1 MKKKESSERIIYMIT
16 PPVVIYEEGLPLP
29 WVHYPN
35 LAGAFIGFSKE
46 KNGEIFFC
54 DCCKKAFDNYIALK
68 KSNRKKNGEIWY
80 DSPYKE
86 YFFDENN
93 FAGTFVRRLVDN
105 KIPEEDVRKQ
115 FKFQKGLC
123 HKCNQKM
130 PTVLLKYAGYNTF
143 MQHYGWYVDLKKLE
157 LGYLRNDVVLDT
169 LPDELREMVAEMQ
182 IYSRIWDEYAKLPLG
197 APEWT
202 EKWNEADKADK
213 KLNKVRRRFHNII
226 ENMVREE
233 FGYKKVG
240 EQWVT
245 ETALYH
251 IVCQLLPKSKVIFHY
266 RSQMLEGLELDI
278 FVPDLKIGIE
288 YQGVQHY
295 KPLDIFGGIEAL
307 KRTQE
312 HDIRKKRLCYENGI
326 ELIEFYYYDEIGEL
340 LVRDRLKKYIK

>member
-1 MKKKESSERIIYMIT
+1 MKKKESSERIIYMMEH
-16 PPVVIYEEGLPLP
+16 PVIIQEEGLPMQ
-29 WVHYPN
+29 WVHY
-35 LAGAFIGFSKE
+35 ADGRAFIGFSEAKDSE
-46 KNGEIFFC
+46 VFFC
-54 DCCKKAFDNYIALK
+54 ECCRKAVINYIKL
-68 KSNRKKNGEIWY
+68 RKKEGIEPKYSKERCFYYPMKSFLPIFPERFLEKFGEKDINI
-80 DSPYKE
+80 KE
-86 YFFDENN
+86 VYSSISF
-93 FAGTFVRRLVDN
+93 
-105 KIPEEDVRKQ
+105 KQ
-115 FKFQKGLC
+115 GLC

-245 ETALYH
+245 EKALYH